1 MRILKGGWKKKNR
14 IEKIAAAVTTTKM
27 SLIWTIILIAL
38 LKHVFVYY
46 KQLFVEQSTYIR
58 LLGQLLCFEYKKT
71 TFPCPGAR
79 HLPTP
84 GPFPSF

>member
-1 MRILKGGWKKKNR
+1 MRILKDGWKK
-14 IEKIAAAVTTTKM
+14 KIAAAVTTTKM

-58 LLGQLLCFEYKKT
+58 L
-71 TFPCPGAR
+71 
-79 HLPTP
+79 
-84 GPFPSF
+84 